1 MNQLCYIFIICTVCC
16 GIVLAGEMTFELP
29 DNIKQCFHE
38 HIEKGVKCNL
48 EYQVI
53 TGGNYD
59 IDVEIIGVNGQVL
72 HKDSRKQYDS
82 YTWTTE
88 VTGEYKF
95 CFSNEFSTFTHKT
108 VYFDFQVGD
117 EKPLHGDG
125 KMEMPMTQMET
136 SSQLIH
142 NELKIIIDYQTHH
155 RLREAQGRVF
165 AEDLNERVQ
174 YWSVGQAV
182 IILLVGIG
190 QVMVLRS
197 FFTDKRPIV
206 VSST

>member
-1 MNQLCYIFIICTVCC
+1 MCY

-29 DNIKQCFHE
+29 DSVKQCFYE
-38 HIEKGVKCNL
+38 HIEKNVKCTL

-59 IDVEIIGVNGQVL
+59 VDVEIIDVEGHEL

-82 YTWTTE
+82 YMWVTGS
-88 VTGEYKF
+88 TGEYKF

-108 VYFDFQVGD
+108 IYFDFQVGD
-117 EKPLHGDG
+117 EKPLHGDS
-125 KMEMPMTQMET
+125 KLDMPMTQMET
-136 SSQLIH
+136 SSQIIH

-165 AEDLNERVQ
+165 AENLNERVQ

-197 FFTDKRPIV
+197 FFTDKRQIV